1 MLITSMIVK
10 VTPSKAMEV
19 SRLLGHIPQLA
30 VYGVHKGENIIVVA
44 ETATANEVENLFR
57 QITSRS
63 ADVLGICQSNITS
76 DSETRQ
82 SNVPI
87 MEKAKPAADEKLEP
101 VENPRLRPRRNA
113 ARALFDAGRF
123 AHV

>member
-57 QITSRS
+57 QINSRS
-63 ADVLGICQSNITS
+63 VDVLEICQSNITTA
-76 DSETRQ
+76 SETRQ
-82 SNVPI
+82 SNILIV
-87 MEKAKPAADEKLEP
+87 EKAKPAANEKFVP
-101 VENPRLRPRRNA
+101 VESRRLQPRRETS
-113 ARALFDAGRF
+113 RPLFDARRF
-123 AHV
+123 AHA

>member
-44 ETATANEVENLFR
+44 ETATANEVENLFH
-57 QITSRS
+57 QITNRS
-63 ADVLGICQSNITS
+63 ADVLEICQSNVTS
-76 DSETRQ
+76 VSEIRQ
-82 SNVPI
+82 NNVLI
-87 MEKAKPAADEKLEP
+87 VDKAKPAASEKPKLVENQRHQPRLEP
-101 VENPRLRPRRNA
+101 SRP
-113 ARALFDAGRF
+113 LFDARRF
-123 AHV
+123 AHA